1 MSQHH
6 TKNTT
11 AVSKHCPTCGR
22 KTMHRVDFKREGTC
36 MEHGATGLSRKQQQA
51 QEQVKKAQDEADQQP
66 GLF

>member
-1 MSQHH
+1 
-6 TKNTT
+6 
-11 AVSKHCPTCGR
+11 
-22 KTMHRVDFKREGTC
+22 